1 MCDDIAS
8 DVQIV
13 YNFVETSNSE
23 RVLAMKTVNYTLRID
38 EGDKQRAESVFKA
51 LGMTFS
57 TGINVYLKAVG
68 RQQRIP
74 FVLNIGGE
82 VPART
87 LADAFKSAQ
96 SEAVKNGTSEMTMD
110 EINAEIAS
118 YRLEKRNL

>member
-1 MCDDIAS
+1 M
-8 DVQIV
+8 
-13 YNFVETSNSE
+13 
-23 RVLAMKTVNYTLRID
+23 RTVNYTLRID

-68 RQQRIP
+68 RQKRIP
-74 FVLNIGGE
+74 FVLHAGGE

-87 LADAFKSAQ
+87 LADVFKAAQ
-96 SEAVKNGTSEMTMD
+96 AEAVKNGTSEMTMD

-118 YRLEKRNL
+118 YRLEKRNLQCKKS